1 MPHAVARRW
10 PRSPRRSSSS
20 VSLPSPRRDILLH
33 RTSKLWERGASHWG
47 NGQDPVHAISEGHDQ
62 TSRVKGSKDTLSRY
76 TWGGASLHCTDRAS
90 PRQQMHWYQKAGYL
104 DGQGTTGVFDR
115 RGSSREESQQP
126 ATKTTTVHAL
136 SRRTS

>member
-10 PRSPRRSSSS
+10 PAFSTAEL
-20 VSLPSPRRDILLH
+20 VIGVTTIT
-33 RTSKLWERGASHWG
+33 TSGYLATSNEQVVGKEEHPIGG
-47 NGQDPVHAISEGHDQ
+47 TGQDPVHAISEGHDQ

-104 DGQGTTGVFDR
+104 DGQGTTGVF
-115 RGSSREESQQP
+115 G
-126 ATKTTTVHAL
+126 L
-136 SRRTS
+136 